1 LVWSTTDDF
10 VRRLEGHVDDVWVEV
25 GSCEVEDGEDVLPTG
40 TDFGGLGI
48 HHLRDAA
55 DNHVTDSCGSEML
68 WKTIVG

>member
-25 GSCEVEDGEDVLPTG
+25 GGCEVENGEDVLPTG
-40 TDFGGLGI
+40 TDFGGSGI

-68 WKTIVG
+68 